1 MKGLES
7 DLGGV
12 HVVVNEGVNDG
23 GQLGRDD
30 EVAGGLKVGNDLA
43 ECVADLGREI
53 YKMK

>member
-1 MKGLES
+1 MKWLES
-7 DLGGV
+7 DLSGV
-12 HVVVNEGVNDG
+12 HVVVHEGVNDG

-53 YKMK
+53 